1 MVSFEPAM
9 RRCMS
14 SENGGDHAVV
24 VAIRDQCR
32 LGDNGQV
39 GRCGAP
45 PTFGRF
51 ELGSEGLHCDW
62 RVSILGAFF
71 EALDECAPGAL
82 ADVVAVEV
90 QKLLGVP
97 TGKGDAQHVVV
108 GGSGNLV
115 NAFSACRSGSGEDQ
129 LANEFRMSDHQC
141 LGDHHVDKLAPP
153 GIGSI
158 AFQAAM

>member
-1 MVSFEPAM
+1 MVNEPDCGGSEFGVVLKDRAVTGVGIDGEF
-9 RRCMS
+9 RAS
-14 SENGGDHAVV
+14 NAAVYVFGENGGDHAVV

-32 LGDNGQV
+32 LGDSGQV

-82 ADVVAVEV
+82 ADVVAVEE

-97 TGKGDAQHVVV
+97 TGKVTR
-108 GGSGNLV
+108 N
-115 NAFSACRSGSGEDQ
+115 
-129 LANEFRMSDHQC
+129 MS
-141 LGDHHVDKLAPP
+141 
-153 GIGSI
+153 
-158 AFQAAM
+158 